1 MISQKITENNLTL
14 DKIAVKSLAKI
25 TKIVS
30 NDKGFVSRLFSMGAV
45 AGTKVEVVRVQPFG
59 GPLSIKIL
67 GSVFSL
73 RQHEANQIAVE
84 LA

>member
-1 MISQKITENNLTL
+1 
-14 DKIAVKSLAKI
+14 
-25 TKIVS
+25 
-30 NDKGFVSRLFSMGAV
+30 MGAV